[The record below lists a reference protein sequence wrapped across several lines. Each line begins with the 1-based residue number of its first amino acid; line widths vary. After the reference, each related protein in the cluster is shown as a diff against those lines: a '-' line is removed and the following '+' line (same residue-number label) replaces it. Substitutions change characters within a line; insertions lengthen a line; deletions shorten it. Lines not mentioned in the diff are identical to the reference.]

1 MVQYVFTPW
10 RDRQELLLV
19 REQFYG
25 SEALMQAVGGIQGG
39 AAYSHHQQRNQ
50 DQRRGGVEGGR
61 DADAED
67 QQQHREEGQG
77 LNQGDARR
85 TTAAAAAKN
94 HQTSREQGNGEKHK
108 AVGRVSMWMQR
119 GNCPHMV
126 ESTALLMAA
135 VLSDEAAATGNAG
148 ASTYAVRAAYA
159 AAFSR

>member
-19 REQFYG
+19 RDQFYG
-25 SEALMQAVGGIQGG
+25 SDAVGGRITLGAG
-39 AAYSHHQQRNQ
+39 AAAAYSHRKP
-50 DQRRGGVEGGR
+50 DGR
-61 DADAED
+61 DEHEH
-67 QQQHREEGQG
+67 QEEGEGEEAGG
-77 LNQGDARR
+77 LNQGRR
-85 TTAAAAAKN
+85 TTAATAAEEEDSQA
-94 HQTSREQGNGEKHK
+94 SREQQHS

-126 ESTALLMAA
+126 ESTALLVAA
-135 VLSDEAAATGNAG
+135 VLSDDTANAG